1 MAKPKPWNFIDHSN
15 ISYREKEDLNDFLSF
30 FEGACDRAKELYP
43 DCKDGKDLHLPN
55 LMAVA
60 CWAVQAFPAHK
71 DRIKYKNYETELHN
85 EFIKKHPEGDFCA
98 ELMVRCGWDENPEMG
113 LDWFSYGTLRTKIL
127 LAGAK
132 SVDDAM
138 SIKPE
143 DFRKLKG
150 VGPEL
155 VEELKQAQERYAA
168 HAEIAAQYP
177 GMIEFMRKHYD
188 MAVA

>member
-1 MAKPKPWNFIDHSN
+1 MLPAHSR
-15 ISYREKEDLNDFLSF
+15 YCWL
-30 FEGACDRAKELYP
+30 
-43 DCKDGKDLHLPN
+43 
-55 LMAVA
+55 AVA
-60 CWAVQAFPAHK
+60 CWAVQAFPTHK
-71 DRIKYKNYETELHN
+71 DRIRYENYETELHN

-98 ELMVRCGWDENPEMG
+98 ELMVRCGWDENPDMG
-113 LDWFSYGTLRTKIL
+113 LYWFSYGTLRTKIL

-150 VGPEL
+150 VGPKL

-177 GMIEFMRKHYD
+177 GMIKFMREHYD
-188 MAVA
+188 MAIA